1 MSQTV
6 ESLSSEAGKT
16 GLQRSIQLL
25 IEQYADEYILSI
37 NDTKAVSE
45 LEKIR
50 KYIMDEKNIDAL
62 ADDIQSVFSR
72 IGLSSVKDGT
82 IARYLDE
89 LAYTVKQN
97 CQEFKI
103 TENSICRYD
112 CSKRPDK
119 RLIFITS
126 PPETNN
132 SDIEFGSQ
140 PQASRVEFH
149 SQSQTSKMSEVELG
163 SQQQSS
169 KTISVEMEDE
179 FEPGA
184 SRSNKICISTDKS
197 LCHIYI
203 IGSFIGFTKY
213 DYKIFA
219 QNHIDRVILF
229 IENNGSFVRGE
240 SGHPEHFNWRYYRQ
254 NTEFSIT
261 PLIVVVA
268 AILLI
273 YIGRKAKILE

>member
-6 ESLSSEAGKT
+6 EFLSSETGKT

-126 PPETNN
+126 PPEKNN
-132 SDIEFGSQ
+132 SDIEFHSQ
-140 PQASRVEFH
+140 PQ
-149 SQSQTSKMSEVELG
+149 TSKTIAVELG

-169 KTISVEMEDE
+169 KTIAVEMEDE

-261 PLIVVVA
+261 PLIAVVA